1 MDGSFVFYESFM
13 DAVEEIPEDLQLEA
27 LKALIKYGLR
37 GELKRHPAN
46 PFATVILTMAK
57 PVIDANAERRKNGA
71 KGGRPPKTNGSDEE
85 KPMVI
90 DEETVGNDVSEN
102 TEPNEDVNED
112 EDANGDAN
120 GEGDEEDAPAPTP
133 KKAQLNT
140 YGKFAN
146 VRLTEDEASAFK
158 TEHPDT
164 WKRLIDNL
172 SLHIASTGKHY
183 QNHFATLEK
192 WAMQD
197 EERQRSAPQT
207 QPGGALDYLQRKDDM
222 MDVFMDL

>member
-27 LKALIKYGLR
+27 LKALIKYGLH
-37 GELKRHPAN
+37 GEVKRHPAN

-71 KGGRPPKTNGSDEE
+71 KGGRPPKTNGYENE

-90 DEETVGNDVSEN
+90 DEETVGNDISESAK
-102 TEPNEDVNED
+102 PNED
-112 EDANGDAN
+112 EDVDANGDVD
-120 GEGDEEDAPAPTP
+120 GEGDEEIAPAPTP
-133 KKAQLNT
+133 KKSRLGT

-146 VRLTEDEASAFK
+146 VMLTEDEAAMFK
-158 TEHPDT
+158 EEHPDT

-197 EERQRSAPQT
+197 KERQQPAPQV
-207 QPGGALDYLQRKDDM
+207 QPGSALDYLQRKDDM